1 MRRRCWEPELE
12 EGTLLCVPRS
22 LPAPPSRAYSI
33 SRLAACDRALSEKET
48 LAGRSRHRTR
58 SRGLFS
64 GWRFSAGT
72 QVLEVRLAILS
83 YLPE

>member
-1 MRRRCWEPELE
+1 MRRRRWEPELE
-12 EGTLLCVPRS
+12 EGTVLCVPRS

-33 SRLAACDRALSEKET
+33 SRLAACDHALVEGDPGGEEPAQDKE
-48 LAGRSRHRTR
+48 
-58 SRGLFS
+58 RGLFS
-64 GWRFSAGT
+64 GWRFSVGT